1 MTRSAVDILTT
12 TKNYSAVAGAALA
25 AILAVSCEGSGSS
38 FEPEESN
45 SRPPNV
51 IYLLA
56 DDLGYGDL
64 GRYGQR
70 LIRTPNLDRLAT
82 EGMVFTQHY
91 AGSTV
96 CAPSRASLMG
106 GLHTGHTVI
115 RGNREVQPEGQH
127 PIPDSRIT
135 LAERMREA
143 GYRTAA
149 IGKWGLGAP
158 ETEGVATRQGF
169 DYFFGY
175 NGQREAHSYY
185 PDHLWRNEE
194 RVDLEG
200 NRAGARGIYSHDL
213 LVEEVLRFVREAAGA
228 PFFLYVPFTI
238 PHAGLDVPENSM
250 AQYLGQFEETPSEKQ
265 GRYIAQSTPRAAF
278 AGMVSRLDQDI
289 GRIVDLVD
297 DLGLSERTL
306 IIFSSDNGPH
316 QEGGADPDFFG
327 SRGGLRGFKRDL
339 YEGGI
344 RVPMIVRWPGVVAQ
358 GSETNH
364 VSAFWDLTPTL
375 LELAGAPT
383 APNLD
388 GLSFVPTLRGEVQ
401 EAHDYL
407 YWEFHPSYYHDQIWK
422 QAVRMGDWKGVRLT
436 GPVGSESLTELYD
449 LASDPAELRDVAGSH
464 PDVVAQLVQVMRE
477 AHAPSELFPF
487 PGELP

>member
-1 MTRSAVDILTT
+1 MLTAIKRHSAL
-12 TKNYSAVAGAALA
+12 AGTALA
-25 AILAVSCEGSGSS
+25 AILVISCAGPASS
-38 FEPEESN
+38 IEPAESN
-45 SRPPNV
+45 SYPPNV
-51 IYLLA
+51 IYILA

-64 GRYGQR
+64 GLYGQR
-70 LIRTPNLDRLAT
+70 LISTPYLDRLAA

-96 CAPSRASLMG
+96 CAPSRASLMA

-135 LAERMREA
+135 LAERLREV
-143 GYRTAA
+143 GYRTAV

-158 ETEGVATRQGF
+158 ETEGVPTRQGF

-194 RVDLEG
+194 RVDLGG
-200 NRAGARGIYSHDL
+200 NRAGARGMYSHDL
-213 LVEEVLRFVREAAGA
+213 LVEEVLQFVREAAEA
-228 PFFLYVPFTI
+228 PFFLYAPFTI
-238 PHAGLDVPENSM
+238 PHAGLDVPEDSM
-250 AQYLGQFEETPSEKQ
+250 APYLGQFEETPSEKQ

-297 DLGLSERTL
+297 DLGLAERTL

-344 RVPMIVRWPGVVAQ
+344 RVPMIVRWPGIVAQ

-375 LELAGAPT
+375 LELAGAPA

-388 GLSFVPTLRGEVQ
+388 GLSFVPTLRGEAQ

-436 GPVGSESLTELYD
+436 GPMGSENSTELYD

-464 PDVVAQLVQVMRE
+464 PDVVAQLVQLMRE
-477 AHAPSELFPF
+477 AHAPSDLFPF
-487 PGELP
+487 PGDRP